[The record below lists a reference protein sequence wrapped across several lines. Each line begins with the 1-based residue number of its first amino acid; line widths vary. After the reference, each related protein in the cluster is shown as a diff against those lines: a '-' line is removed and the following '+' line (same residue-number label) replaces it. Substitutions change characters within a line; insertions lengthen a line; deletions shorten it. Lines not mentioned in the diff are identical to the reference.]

1 VSTAIREQDAAKE
14 AEASKRARSLQV
26 LKSRMRGAVETLVE
40 KDDTQKLKHA
50 EMEHEE
56 VLDFA
61 AIQDIA
67 RAERRK
73 VAAKNDV
80 EDLLAEIDEINAG
93 KARPMT
99 AHERQVSELQQQ
111 VVALKVVS
119 EKKDVEIERVAT
131 LFRATVQKVATLDSG
146 LQEMA
151 KTNIALKVESEKK
164 DAKIAELQVEV
175 SQKDAK
181 IAELQVEVSQKDAKI
196 AELQVEVSQKDA
208 KIAELQVEVSQK
220 DVEVSCATNDMATA
234 AQRVVTL
241 DTELKQMGEINSNLA
256 ADLAH
261 VTEEWETLQEDILE
275 QKR

>member
-196 AELQVEVSQKDA
+196 AELQVEVSQKD
-208 KIAELQVEVSQK
+208 
-220 DVEVSCATNDMATA
+220 VEVSCATNDMATA

>member
-1 VSTAIREQDAAKE
+1 M
-14 AEASKRARSLQV
+14 
-26 LKSRMRGAVETLVE
+26 KSRMRAAIATLVE
-40 KDDTQKLKHA
+40 EDDTQKLKHA

-151 KTNIALKVESEKK
+151 KTNIVLTADLESAKVESEK
-164 DAKIAELQVEV
+164 
-175 SQKDAK
+175 
-181 IAELQVEVSQKDAKI
+181 
-196 AELQVEVSQKDA
+196 KDA

>member
-1 VSTAIREQDAAKE
+1 MSTAIREQDAAKE

-26 LKSRMRGAVETLVE
+26 MKSRMRAAIATLVE
-40 KDDTQKLKHA
+40 EDDTQKLKHA

-151 KTNIALKVESEKK
+151 KTNIVLTADLESAKVESEK
-164 DAKIAELQVEV
+164 
-175 SQKDAK
+175 
-181 IAELQVEVSQKDAKI
+181 KDAKI

>member
-181 IAELQVEVSQKDAKI
+181 IAELQVEVSQKD
-196 AELQVEVSQKDA
+196 
-208 KIAELQVEVSQK
+208 
-220 DVEVSCATNDMATA
+220 VEVSCATNDMATA

>member
-1 VSTAIREQDAAKE
+1 MSTAIREQDAAKE

-26 LKSRMRGAVETLVE
+26 MKSRMRAAIATLVE
-40 KDDTQKLKHA
+40 EDDTQKLKHA

-151 KTNIALKVESEKK
+151 KTNIVLTADLESAKVESEK
-164 DAKIAELQVEV
+164 
-175 SQKDAK
+175 
-181 IAELQVEVSQKDAKI
+181 
-196 AELQVEVSQKDA
+196 KDA

>member
-1 VSTAIREQDAAKE
+1 MSTAIREQDAAKE

-131 LFRATVQKVATLDSG
+131 LFRATMQKVATLDSG

-151 KTNIALKVESEKK
+151 KTNIVLTADLESARVKEEAMNKDFEKLKVESEK
-164 DAKIAELQVEV
+164 
-175 SQKDAK
+175 
-181 IAELQVEVSQKDAKI
+181 
-196 AELQVEVSQKDA
+196 KDA